1 MTTFFLYDHIF
12 LAAFHLCFQFY
23 TSFCTYIL
31 YGHSKKLNCL
41 EISFLILFKMKVY
54 FNCFPRYIKILKK
67 NLTVSHIWFTF
78 LHRRMRSSLLSFT
91 SLQKTRIS
99 FSTIFHL
106 LIISLLHNRFFSIMY
121 LKSNIFLSLMAKIF

>member
-1 MTTFFLYDHIF
+1 MTTFFFIWSHISCRF
-12 LAAFHLCFQFY
+12 SSLFSILHF
-23 TSFCTYIL
+23 IL
-31 YGHSKKLNCL
+31 YLYIIRAFKEIKLLRNKFSHSFQNK
-41 EISFLILFKMKVY
+41 SLFQL
-54 FNCFPRYIKILKK
+54 FSTIHQNSKK

-121 LKSNIFLSLMAKIF
+121 LKSNTFLSLMAKIF